1 MYPCSGEDSRLTGSI
16 TAHVT
21 PRYGQAHMHYAASEG
36 YATAASE
43 GYATAASEGYATATS
58 EGYATVASEVICHCS
73 ILWPRHQHWLVDHHT
88 L

>member
-43 GYATAASEGYATATS
+43 GYATAASEGYAT
-58 EGYATVASEVICHCS
+58 VASEVICHCS

>member
-43 GYATAASEGYATATS
+43 GYAT
-58 EGYATVASEVICHCS
+58 VASEVICHCS